1 MRFDN
6 HVTAEVELGTYFL
19 TDKMHD
25 KWFERHWFIGG
36 NQGSAYLDGF
46 APEGKIVRTAG
57 LLKNVG
63 GERTMTA
70 QAPRAPSALR
80 RRERSS
86 PSRFRWQIQRIRDFL
101 RITEGHTSGKKNF
114 LCRFQRRG
122 ECSR

>member
-1 MRFDN
+1 MLRRKWSL
-6 HVTAEVELGTYFL
+6 ERISSQ
-19 TDKMHD
+19 MHD

-70 QAPRAPSALR
+70 AGPT
-80 RRERSS
+80 RSIG
-86 PSRFRWQIQRIRDFL
+86 PPPEGKILTEPVPLADTTHKGFL

-114 LCRFQRRG
+114 LCRFRRRG